1 MERHEGMIK
10 QFKLNMVNKFKAF
23 LYTTKLF
30 TLKIKEKE
38 DEIENLRQLL
48 NAKNQEIENLK
59 PEYYWFK
66 WYYSEYAA
74 TLRMLQYKQATL
86 DINNKL
92 IDHHHEFIDIE
103 DVTQKII
110 VPPPSNAAL
119 TKEYIYFAARNAFL
133 PDECSNEINFYSM
146 SYAGNAEFAHS
157 KQVFDAFINYTSLSS
172 FKDLIQLEKDAG
184 LLSEFIQNDKI
195 GELEYTYAGEY
206 KHFRPFSYNTG
217 DLDKDGKHDFMLGR
231 KLLLSSN
238 NYNMDKSF
246 DLPQESIFLKTH
258 DETLLISLDN
268 NHLIINRY
276 LDDELQQVSNTP
288 IQTTVYK
295 NIPHVLYPLPL
306 NKDQPTMFAIRS
318 ERGLDIYELNDS
330 MTPELRWWITGLAK
344 KEVLIGAFGNFIN
357 NDFIDF
363 WISQVATGVEREAC
377 ADQVILISSQQLL
390 NSPQGEVPLNDVLY
404 FTVKGSE
411 KYSDYDGI
419 STSLS
424 PVAGDIDADGKPDL
438 SFVGHRHMNEAGALY
453 ILLND
458 DIKKG
463 GVIDIT
469 NKKIIKILGKPMS
482 QLAPPYIH
490 WDATDLTGNGHCD
503 IIVSADNDLYSG
515 LHAGAIY
522 ILDSKK
528 ILQAWHEKCKS

>member
-1 MERHEGMIK
+1 MIK
-10 QFKLNMVNKFKAF
+10 KFKLKAVNNLKA
-23 LYTTKLF
+23 LLSNRSQITDHNET
-30 TLKIKEKE
+30 
-38 DEIENLRQLL
+38 IENLRNTLKQ
-48 NAKNQEIENLK
+48 KTQELENLK

-92 IDHHHEFIDIE
+92 INHHREFIDIE
-103 DVTQKII
+103 DVIQKII
-110 VPPPSNAAL
+110 APPPSNGAL
-119 TKEYIYFAARNAFL
+119 TKEYIYFAARNVFL
-133 PDECSNEINFYSM
+133 PDECSNEINLYSM
-146 SYAGNAEFAHS
+146 SYLGNAEFAHS
-157 KQVFDAFINYTSLSS
+157 KQAFDAFINYPSLSS
-172 FKDLIQLEKDAG
+172 SNELIQLDKNAG

-195 GELEYTYAGEY
+195 GDLEYAYTGEY

-238 NYNMDKSF
+238 NYDMDKSL

-268 NHLIINRY
+268 NYLIINRY
-276 LDDELQQVSNTP
+276 LDDELQQVSKTP
-288 IQTTVYK
+288 IQTNVYK

-306 NKDQPTMFAIRS
+306 NKDQPVIFAIRS

-330 MTPELRWWITGLAK
+330 MTPELRWWITGLAE

-363 WISQVATGVEREAC
+363 WVSQVATGIERKAC

-390 NSPQGEVPLNDVLY
+390 NSHQGEVLLNDVSY

-424 PVAGDIDADGKPDL
+424 PIAGDIDADGKPDL

-469 NKKIIKILGKPMS
+469 NKKIIKVLGKPMS

-490 WDATDLTGNGHCD
+490 WDATDLTGSGHCD

-528 ILQAWHEKCKS
+528 ILHAWREKCKS